1 MLAQSHATVQPSEAA
16 GMTYTA
22 ASDLLQSP
30 TPDAAHKN
38 HKSMAQKVIVV
49 AMGPQVIADFADD
62 FAEFSPKGSTVKY
75 VLPVAFRAEADAA
88 LKGIAQGGN
97 CKFCIQYVDDGNPA
111 SIKVD
116 G

>member
-1 MLAQSHATVQPSEAA
+1 
-16 GMTYTA
+16 MTYTA
-22 ASDLLQSP
+22 ASDLLQSL

-75 VLPVAFRAEADAA
+75 VLPVAFRTVADVA

-97 CKFCIQYVDDGNPA
+97 CKFSIQYVDDGNPA

-116 G
+116 GDG